1 MHKPLVNGTLRSCN
15 LVTLISS
22 CEIHTTI
29 KPMAAWPSFQL
40 ISSLQM
46 CYNQNSIWSYYIANN
61 DLWTTEDGHQ
71 FRYFPWASCQ
81 IRKFA
86 GCAYAGNS
94 GNVFPATD
102 FNGNRQLAI
111 PACITARASRSCRDA
126 CRDRLPTMAGKT
138 FPVFYVYGKRP
149 IAAIENDLMDVL

>member
-1 MHKPLVNGTLRSCN
+1 M
-15 LVTLISS
+15 TLISS

-29 KPMAAWPSFQL
+29 KAMAAWPSFQL
-40 ISSLQM
+40 ISSLQI
-46 CYNQNSIWSYYIANN
+46 CYNQNSIWSNYIANN

-71 FRYFPWASCQ
+71 FRYFPRASCQ

-86 GCAYAGNS
+86 GCAYAGNA

-111 PACITARASRSCRDA
+111 LACITAR
-126 CRDRLPTMAGKT
+126 TMAGKT
-138 FPVFYVYGKRP
+138 FPVFPAHTQPVILRIWQEAHCCNQKRFDGCF
-149 IAAIENDLMDVL
+149 ISALMSCVSDQMSFHWRNSF